1 MNYIFMITVIAFVL
15 MVLAIASF
23 TNFKLDNEHYDR
35 LKWIVVRWS
44 YLVFFIGVVVKTFNM
59 PYGTETVTLIAAL
72 GATLAG
78 MMGISNKNY
87 QGEKMD
93 RVLNEDLLKDML
105 GFNED
110 MHIMGEIESEETEE
124 EVESED

>member
-35 LKWIVVRWS
+35 LKWVVVRWS

>member
-1 MNYIFMITVIAFVL
+1 MNYIFMIAVIAFVL

-87 QGEKMD
+87 QGEKID

-110 MHIMGEIESEETEE
+110 MHITGEIESEETEE